1 MSVRGKLVKKTRGID
16 KEQLHK
22 CKRDHELHFFLG
34 GGQTRVLKLSVF
46 YSKTLICQ
54 KIKFDFSVYDP

>member
-22 CKRDHELHFFLG
+22 CKRDHELHFFWG
-34 GGQTRVLKLSVF
+34 GDKQGF
-46 YSKTLICQ
+46 
-54 KIKFDFSVYDP
+54 